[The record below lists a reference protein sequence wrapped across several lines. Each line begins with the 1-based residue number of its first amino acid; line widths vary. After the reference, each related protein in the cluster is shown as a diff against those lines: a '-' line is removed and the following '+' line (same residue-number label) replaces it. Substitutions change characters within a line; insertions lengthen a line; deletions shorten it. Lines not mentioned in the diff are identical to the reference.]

1 MFEVEKT
8 IRFHHCDPAGIVFY
22 PQYLVLCHEVIEDW
36 IERGIAIGHA
46 NLLKVRGIGIPTVR
60 LQTEY
65 LARSSF
71 GDRLR
76 FRLGVRKLGN
86 SSMHLSICADLRGE
100 QRMQTE
106 QVVVLVDLS
115 NFKPV
120 RVPDDMRAAMQP
132 YLLEPGH
139 EW

>member
-8 IRFHHCDPAGIVFY
+8 IRFHHCDPAGIVFF

-36 IERGIAIGHA
+36 IESGIGVGYA
-46 NLLKVRGIGIPTVR
+46 NLLRTRGLGTPTVR

-76 FRLGVRKLGN
+76 FCLGVRKLGN
-86 SSMHLSICADLRGE
+86 SSMTLSICADMKGE
-100 QRMQTE
+100 ERMRTE
-106 QVVVLVDLS
+106 IVTVMVELTT
-115 NFKPV
+115 FRPV
-120 RVPDDMRAAMQP
+120 RIPDDIRVEMQR
-132 YLLEPGH
+132 YALEPGH

>member
-1 MFEVEKT
+1 MFEVEKI

-36 IERGIAIGHA
+36 IEHGIAIGHA
-46 NLLKVRGIGIPTVR
+46 NLLRVRGIGTPTVR

-86 SSMHLSICADLRGE
+86 SSMHLSICADLNGE
-100 QRMQTE
+100 RRMHTE
-106 QVVVLVDLS
+106 QVVVLVDLAT
-115 NFKPV
+115 FKAV

-132 YLLEPGH
+132 FLLEPGF

>member
-1 MFEVEKT
+1 MFEVEKL
-8 IRFHHCDPAGIVFY
+8 IRFHHCDPAGIVFF

-36 IERGIAIGHA
+36 IENGIEIGFA
-46 NLLKVRGIGIPTVR
+46 NLLKSRGIGTPAVR

-86 SSMHLSICADLRGE
+86 SSMTLSICADLKGE
-100 QRMQTE
+100 ERMRTE
-106 QVVVLVDLS
+106 IVVVLIELAA
-115 NFKPV
+115 FRPV
-120 RVPDDMRAAMQP
+120 RIPDDMRAAMQHF
-132 YLLEPGH
+132 LLEPGH
-139 EW
+139 QW

>member
-36 IERGIAIGHA
+36 IERGIGIGHA
-46 NLLKVRGIGIPTVR
+46 NLLKVRGIGTPTVR

-86 SSMHLSICADLRGE
+86 SSMNLSICADLKGE
-100 QRMQTE
+100 ERMHTE

-120 RVPDDMRAAMQP
+120 RIPDDMRAAMQP
-132 YLLEPGH
+132 FLLEPGH

>member
-1 MFEVEKT
+1 MLRT
-8 IRFHHCDPAGIVFY
+8 
-22 PQYLVLCHEVIEDW
+22 
-36 IERGIAIGHA
+36 RGLGT
-46 NLLKVRGIGIPTVR
+46 PTVR

-86 SSMHLSICADLRGE
+86 SSMTLSICADMKGE
-100 QRMQTE
+100 EHMRTE
-106 QVVVLVDLS
+106 IVTVMVDVAT
-115 NFKPV
+115 FRPV
-120 RVPDDMRAAMQP
+120 RIPDDIRTAMQR
-132 YLLEPGH
+132 YALEPGH

>member
-1 MFEVEKT
+1 MFEVYKT

-36 IERGIAIGHA
+36 IERGIGIGHA
-46 NLLKVRGIGIPTVR
+46 NLLKVRGIGTPTVR

-76 FRLGVRKLGN
+76 FRLGIRRLGN
-86 SSMHLSICADLRGE
+86 SSMTLSIRADLEGE
-100 QRMQTE
+100 ERMHTE
-106 QVVVLVDLS
+106 QVVVLVELAT
-115 NFKPV
+115 FKAI
-120 RVPDDMRAAMQP
+120 RIPDDMRAAMQP
-132 YLLEPGH
+132 FLLEPGQ
-139 EW
+139 

>member
-8 IRFHHCDPAGIVFY
+8 IRFHHCDPAGIVFF

-36 IERGIAIGHA
+36 IESGIGVGYS
-46 NLLKVRGIGIPTVR
+46 NLLRTRGLGTPTVR

-86 SSMHLSICADLRGE
+86 SSMTLSICADMKGE
-100 QRMQTE
+100 ERMRTE
-106 QVVVLVDLS
+106 IVTVMVDVAT
-115 NFKPV
+115 FRPV
-120 RVPDDMRAAMQP
+120 RIPDDIRTAMQR
-132 YLLEPGH
+132 YALEPGH